1 MGAEYNKISDNT
13 ALRIS
18 LIVLGFTVWTAASVG
33 FLALAL

>member
-18 LIVLGFTVWTAASVG
+18 LIVLGFAVWTAASVG
-33 FLALAL
+33 FLAMAL